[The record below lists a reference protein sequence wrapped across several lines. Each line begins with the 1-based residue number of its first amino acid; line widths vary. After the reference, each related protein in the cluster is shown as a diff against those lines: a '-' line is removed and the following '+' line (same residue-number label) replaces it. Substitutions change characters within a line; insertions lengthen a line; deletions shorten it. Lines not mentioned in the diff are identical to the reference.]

1 MLKKNDIVDI
11 VSLGTACDSNEI
23 KEIKNYV
30 KKIGLI
36 PNIFLEK
43 ETVLKK
49 SVTHEFPSFSA
60 EMRFE
65 QLKKSIENPDS
76 KIIWCS
82 RGGYGSAEI
91 LPFLMKMKKPKTQK
105 IFIGFSDIS
114 ALNIFLIQQWG
125 WKVVSAPMLI
135 QLALAKVSKKSEK
148 AILDLVFG
156 RMEELNYK
164 LALLAGPRNKCGVTS
179 GKCGVTSGKFGMT
192 SGESDFEFV
201 TPHLLRGP
209 VIGGC
214 TSVISSHFGTQNQL
228 DWNQKILFLE
238 DEGEDGERLDRYF
251 HQIVTIIREQKKI
264 PIAIILGNFL
274 EANPHGTPKAK
285 NIKIAIKKFAEKL
298 PLIPIFQ
305 EKTNCLGHSRDML
318 PLLLGAEAKIIANK
332 FLIQKV

>member
-1 MLKKNDIVDI
+1 MLKKNDMVDI
-11 VSLGTACDSNEI
+11 VSLGTASSSDEI
-23 KEIKNYV
+23 KKIKNYI

-43 ETVLKK
+43 ETTLKK
-49 SVTHEFPSFSA
+49 PEPHEFPSYTA
-60 EMRFE
+60 ETRFK
-65 QLKKSIENPDS
+65 QLKESIENPNS

-114 ALNIFLIQQWG
+114 SLNIFLIQQWG
-125 WKVVSAPMLI
+125 WKVVTAPMLI

-148 AILDLVFG
+148 AILDLIFG
-156 RMEELNYK
+156 KTKELKYELTT
-164 LALLAGPRNKCGVTS
+164 LAHL
-179 GKCGVTSGKFGMT
+179 
-192 SGESDFEFV
+192 
-201 TPHLLRGP
+201 TPYALRLTT
-209 VIGGC
+209 ITGGC
-214 TSVISSHFGTQNQL
+214 LSVISSHFSTKNQL
-228 DWNQKILFLE
+228 DWNKKILFLE

-251 HQIVTIIREQKKI
+251 HQIATIICEQKKI

-274 EANPHGTPKAK
+274 EANPHGTPKEK
-285 NIKIAIKKFAEKL
+285 NIKIAIRKFAEKL
-298 PLIPIFQ
+298 PEIPIFQ
-305 EKTNCLGHSRDML
+305 EKTNCLGHSKSML

>member
-11 VSLGTACDSNEI
+11 VSLGTACSSDEI
-23 KEIKNYV
+23 KKIKNYV

-43 ETVLKK
+43 ETTLKK

-60 EMRFE
+60 ETRFE
-65 QLKKSIENPDS
+65 QLRKSIENPDS

-91 LPFLMKMKKPKTQK
+91 LPFMMKMKKPKTQK

-114 ALNIFLIQQWG
+114 ALNIFLIQQWN

-135 QLALAKVSKKSEK
+135 QLAFVKVSKKSEK
-148 AILDLVFG
+148 AILDLIFS
-156 RMEELNYK
+156 RANELRYK
-164 LALLAGPRNKCGVTS
+164 LSPLT
-179 GKCGVTSGKFGMT
+179 
-192 SGESDFEFV
+192 
-201 TPHLLRGP
+201 HLTTDDLRP
-209 VIGGC
+209 TTITGGC
-214 TSVISSHFGTQNQL
+214 LSVISSHFATKNEL
-228 DWNQKILFLE
+228 NWHKKILFLE

-251 HQIVTIIREQKKI
+251 HQVTTIIREQKKI
-264 PIAIILGNFL
+264 PTAIILGNFL

-285 NIKIAIKKFAEKL
+285 NIKIAIQNFAKKL
-298 PLIPIFQ
+298 PEIPMFQ
-305 EKTNCLGHSRDML
+305 EKTNCLGHSKDML

-332 FLIQKV
+332 FLVQKV

>member
-1 MLKKNDIVDI
+1 MLKKNDMVDI
-11 VSLGTACDSNEI
+11 VSLGTASSSDEI
-23 KEIKNYV
+23 KKIKNYV

-43 ETVLKK
+43 ETTLKK
-49 SVTHEFPSFSA
+49 SEPHEFPSCTA
-60 EMRFE
+60 ETRFE

-82 RGGYGSAEI
+82 RGGYGTAEI

-114 ALNIFLIQQWG
+114 SLNIFLIQKWN

-156 RMEELNYK
+156 KVEELRYELVVATCG
-164 LALLAGPRNKCGVTS
+164 LAQGQPLRGVITGGCISVLAG
-179 GKCGVTSGKFGMT
+179 
-192 SGESDFEFV
+192 
-201 TPHLLRGP
+201 
-209 VIGGC
+209 
-214 TSVISSHFGTQNQL
+214 HFGTQNQI
-228 DWNQKILFLE
+228 DWSNKILFLE
-238 DEGEDGERLDRYF
+238 DEGEDGERLDRHF
-251 HQIVTIIREQKKI
+251 HQIATIITEQKKI
-264 PIAIILGNFL
+264 PTAIILGNFL
-274 EANPHGTPKAK
+274 EANPHGTPKEK

-298 PLIPIFQ
+298 PQIPIFQ

-318 PLLLGAEAKIIANK
+318 PLLLGTEAKIIANK
-332 FLIQKV
+332 FLVQKV

>member
-1 MLKKNDIVDI
+1 MLKKNDVVDI
-11 VSLGTACDSNEI
+11 VSLGTACTSDEI
-23 KEIKNYV
+23 KKIKNYV

-49 SVTHEFPSFSA
+49 SVTHEFPSFAA
-60 EMRFE
+60 EVRFE
-65 QLKKSIENPDS
+65 QLKKSIENPNS

-91 LPFLMKMKKPKTQK
+91 LPFLIKMKKPKTQK

-114 ALNIFLIQQWG
+114 SLNIFLIQQWG
-125 WKVVSAPMLI
+125 WKIITAPMLI
-135 QLALAKVSKKSEK
+135 QLALNKVSKKSET

-156 RMEELNYK
+156 RTNELKYR
-164 LALLAGPRNKCGVTS
+164 LTPLTRLTHDALRL
-179 GKCGVTSGKFGMT
+179 
-192 SGESDFEFV
+192 
-201 TPHLLRGP
+201 TP
-209 VIGGC
+209 ITGGC
-214 TSVISSHFGTQNQL
+214 ISVISSHFATKNELNWHGKT
-228 DWNQKILFLE
+228 LFLE

-251 HQIVTIIREQKKI
+251 HQIATIIVEQKKI
-264 PIAIILGNFL
+264 PTAIILGNFL

-305 EKTNCLGHSRDML
+305 EKTNYLGHSRNML

>member
-1 MLKKNDIVDI
+1 MLKKNDVVDI
-11 VSLGTACDSNEI
+11 VSLGTACTSDEI
-23 KEIKNYV
+23 KKIKNYV

-43 ETVLKK
+43 ETTLKK
-49 SVTHEFPSFSA
+49 SVTHEFPFFSA
-60 EMRFE
+60 EARFE

-156 RMEELNYK
+156 RTKELKYK
-164 LALLAGPRNKCGVTS
+164 LITLTRLT
-179 GKCGVTSGKFGMT
+179 TY
-192 SGESDFEFV
+192 D
-201 TPHLLRGP
+201 LRLTT
-209 VIGGC
+209 ITGGC
-214 TSVISSHFGTQNQL
+214 LSVISSHFSTKNEL
-228 DWNQKILFLE
+228 DWNAKILFLE

-251 HQIVTIIREQKKI
+251 HQIATIITEQKKI
-264 PIAIILGNFL
+264 PTAIILGNFL

-285 NIKIAIKKFAEKL
+285 NIKIAIKKFSEKL
-298 PLIPIFQ
+298 PEIPIFQ
-305 EKTNCLGHSRDML
+305 EKTNCLGHSQNML
-318 PLLLGAEAKIIANK
+318 PLLLGTEAKIIANK